1 MTPAEAHRLALALES
16 IRGTVETGFT
26 AVRGDINLLAHKE
39 SRNASDVLELDKRV
53 NALEDRRFPLP
64 AIGGIMGVIGVLISL
79 IATVK
84 GG

>member
-1 MTPAEAHRLALALES
+1 MTPAEAQRLALALES
-16 IRGTVETGFT
+16 IRGTVEIGFT

-64 AIGGIMGVIGVLISL
+64 AIGGIMGVMGVLISL
-79 IATVK
+79 ISTVK